1 MKRVFSYSQ
10 QKNTCIKI
18 ITILLVLCIVMMLFG
33 CGDNNKNDDQKPSEG
48 SSSSAVE
55 NRVDWADAF
64 KNRFHTDSKTES
76 LFSDMIHDV
85 NQTEGAVTLLQTLNN
100 GKVMYIAFAIDS
112 MADEIPDEYKG
123 KNLYLEDCILIRG
136 NYPSEELT
144 GLTKPEIT
152 NKYKEQ
158 LFYGNMSFG
167 GSEEDNE
174 DGKTGSL
181 FGLIVSLASKTTFT
195 GDLTLVLP
203 DLSYIGEDS
212 SIERVV
218 LDNYVFHITETPNRQ
233 AVEQPIIYNDQT
245 VGKYRL
251 TELNLQVSILFPEKV
266 EELASALILN
276 PSEFVNTRIKLL
288 DSNNQEIACRIVPN
302 GGSSGGVVT
311 GDFSF
316 DGLIDTSEVYG
327 IQLGDYVIKLN

>member
-1 MKRVFSYSQ
+1 
-10 QKNTCIKI
+10 
-18 ITILLVLCIVMMLFG
+18 
-33 CGDNNKNDDQKPSEG
+33 
-48 SSSSAVE
+48 
-55 NRVDWADAF
+55 
-64 KNRFHTDSKTES
+64 
-76 LFSDMIHDV
+76 
-85 NQTEGAVTLLQTLNN
+85 
-100 GKVMYIAFAIDS
+100 
-112 MADEIPDEYKG
+112 
-123 KNLYLEDCILIRG
+123 
-136 NYPSEELT
+136 
-144 GLTKPEIT
+144 
-152 NKYKEQ
+152 
-158 LFYGNMSFG
+158 MSFS
-167 GSEEDNE
+167 GSGDDNA

-181 FGLIVSLASKTTFT
+181 FSFTHSLDSIYTFT

-218 LDNYVFHITETPNRQ
+218 SDNYVFHITETPNRQ

-251 TELNLQVSILFPEKV
+251 TELNLQLRIFKSDEV
-266 EELASALILN
+266 EELTSALILN

>member
-1 MKRVFSYSQ
+1 MKHISFCSR
-10 QKNTCIKI
+10 QKSTCVKL
-18 ITILLVLCIVMMLFG
+18 ITILLISCLVMMLFG
-33 CGDNNKNDDQKPSEG
+33 CSNHTDDTQPSSEKD
-48 SSSSAVE
+48 SSS
-55 NRVDWADAF
+55 VDGNQVAWNDMF
-64 KNRFHTDSKTES
+64 KNRFHTDLKTEIQ
-76 LFSDMIHDV
+76 FADMIHDV

-123 KNLYLEDCILIRG
+123 KNLYLQDCILIRG

-167 GSEEDNE
+167 GSGDENA
-174 DGKTGSL
+174 DGKTASL
-181 FGLIVSLASKTTFT
+181 FGFAYSLNSSYTFT
-195 GDLTLVLP
+195 GDITVVLP
-203 DLSYIGEDS
+203 DLSYIGDGGYT
-212 SIERVV
+212 ERVV
-218 LDNYVFHITETPNRQ
+218 PDNYVFHITETPNRQ
-233 AVEQPIIYNDQT
+233 AVERPIIYNDQT

-251 TELNLQVSILFPEKV
+251 TELNLQLSIFKSDEV
-266 EELASALILN
+266 EELTSALILN

>member
-1 MKRVFSYSQ
+1 MKHISFCSR
-10 QKNTCIKI
+10 QKSTCVKL
-18 ITILLVLCIVMMLFG
+18 ITILLISCLVMMLFG
-33 CGDNNKNDDQKPSEG
+33 CSNHTDDTQPSSEKD
-48 SSSSAVE
+48 SSS
-55 NRVDWADAF
+55 VDGNQVAWNDMF
-64 KNRFHTDSKTES
+64 KNRFHTDLKTEIQ
-76 LFSDMIHDV
+76 FADMIHDV

-123 KNLYLEDCILIRG
+123 KNLYLQDCILIRG
-136 NYPSEELT
+136 NHPSEELT

-167 GSEEDNE
+167 GSGDENA
-174 DGKTGSL
+174 DGKTASL
-181 FGLIVSLASKTTFT
+181 FGFAYSLNSSYTFT
-195 GDLTLVLP
+195 GDITVVLP
-203 DLSYIGEDS
+203 DLSYIGDGGYT
-212 SIERVV
+212 ERVV
-218 LDNYVFHITETPNRQ
+218 PDNYVFHITETPNRQ
-233 AVEQPIIYNDQT
+233 AVERPIIYNDQT

-251 TELNLQVSILFPEKV
+251 TELNLQLSIFKSDEV
-266 EELASALILN
+266 EELTSALILN

>member
-1 MKRVFSYSQ
+1 MKRISPYSQ
-10 QKNTCIKI
+10 QKTTYIKI
-18 ITILLVLCIVMMLFG
+18 ITILLTISLIVMLFG
-33 CGDNNKNDDQKPSEG
+33 CGKNNGTDGQGSSAGG
-48 SSSSAVE
+48 SSSASGNQVIWNA
-55 NRVDWADAF
+55 AF
-64 KNRFHTDSKTES
+64 KNLFHTDAEMETKFAD
-76 LFSDMIHDV
+76 LVHDV

-100 GKVMYIAFAIDS
+100 GKVMYITFAIDS

-123 KNLYLEDCILIRG
+123 KNLYLQDCILIRG

-167 GSEEDNE
+167 GSGGDNE
-174 DGKTGSL
+174 DGKTESL
-181 FGLIVSLASKTTFT
+181 FGFAYSLNSSYTFT
-195 GDLTLVLP
+195 GDITVVLP
-203 DLSYIGEDS
+203 DLSCSKEDVPT
-212 SIERVV
+212 ERVV
-218 LDNYVFHITETPNRQ
+218 PDNYVFHITETPTRQ

-245 VGKYRL
+245 VGKFRL
-251 TELNLQVSILFPEKV
+251 TELNLQLSIFQSEEV
-266 EELASALILN
+266 EELTSALTLN
-276 PSEFVNTRIKLL
+276 PSEFVNVRIKLL
-288 DSNNQEIACRIVPN
+288 DSNNQEIDCRMVPN

-316 DGLIDTSEVYG
+316 DGLVDTSEVCG